1 MRSEA
6 TIRRWI
12 KQLNAAEIDP
22 RTEVYRQGA
31 VMALSCALYDWPTP
45 AQFLRL
51 GVAKSGMGKET
62 KKALREV

>member
-12 KQLNAAEIDP
+12 KQLNAAEINP

-51 GVAKSGMGKET
+51 GVPKVAWGKKL
-62 KKALREV
+62 KKR